1 MLVLSQSAPLPAHSA
16 ACIGAFDGLHRG
28 HQELLSRARAI
39 QPHVALVTFTP
50 HPMQVLA
57 PERAPATLQTPKQ
70 RRRVARWLGIDAVV
84 ELPFDAEVSLLS
96 PADFVDRY
104 LHHGLQPSAVVVGED
119 FRFGHRREGTI
130 PLLQAMLSTRSVPLE
145 VVEKVLGAD
154 GGKLGSSVIR
164 EHLRRGEV
172 AQAAVILGRP
182 HCVEGTVIAGERRG
196 RTLGFPTANI
206 QSDGAMLP
214 GRGVYAVCAQITSP
228 NHGDYGA
235 RFTGVANIGVNPTF
249 TDDSAA
255 HDTQDALEVHLLGAP
270 EGLSLYGDVVE
281 VAFVARIRDEQKFNS
296 GAALTAQIAEDVSRA
311 GSLLAAAPTIL
322 MAPPEAEIEREA
334 KSR

>member
-1 MLVLSQSAPLPAHSA
+1 MLLLSQSAPLPAHSA

-28 HQELLSRARAI
+28 HQELFNRARAV
-39 QPHVALVTFTP
+39 QPHVALVTFMP

-57 PERAPATLQTPKQ
+57 PDRAPATLQTPRQ

-84 ELPFDAEVSLLS
+84 ELPFDTEVSLLS
-96 PADFVDRY
+96 PTDFVDRY

-130 PLLQAMLSTRSVPLE
+130 PLLRTMLSTRSVPLE

-172 AQAAVILGRP
+172 APAAVILGRP
-182 HCVEGTVIAGERRG
+182 HCVEGTVIEGERRG

-206 QSDGAMLP
+206 QSDGAMIP

-228 NHGDYGA
+228 NHPHYGA
-235 RFTGVANIGVNPTF
+235 HFTGVANIGVNPTF
-249 TDDSAA
+249 TDDPAA
-255 HDTQDALEVHLLGAP
+255 QDALEVHLLGAP

-296 GAALTAQIAEDVSRA
+296 GAALKVQIGEDISRA
-311 GSLLAAAPTIL
+311 ASLLAAASTIPL
-322 MAPPEAEIEREA
+322 APPAAEIEREA
-334 KSR
+334 ESR